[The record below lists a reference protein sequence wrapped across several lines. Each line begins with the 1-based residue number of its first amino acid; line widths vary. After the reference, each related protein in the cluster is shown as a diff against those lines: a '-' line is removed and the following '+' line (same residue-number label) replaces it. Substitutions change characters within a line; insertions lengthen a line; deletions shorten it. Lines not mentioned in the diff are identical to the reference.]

1 MCLDNVVNFP
11 FPTPPSHSALSKA
24 ERLLTWLGALD
35 ANGRITDLGR
45 LMSVFPVAPRFAKM
59 LIVGQQHGCLPYVI
73 AIVAGLSVGDPFVKE
88 FNLDPDTTDGILE
101 DLGANGF
108 VDSAVA
114 RDVAQCMDS
123 EDLAAKENLR
133 AERKKYWSAQA
144 KLSGTDPTSDILKW
158 LTAIGAF
165 EYSGGTDAVCTEYY
179 VRPKAMSEIR
189 KLRGQLTNLVQMYC
203 AGVDVVMDPHMPPPS
218 KLQQS
223 VIRQIILAGFLDQVA
238 VRADIAGFHS
248 PDEEMAIKRRGIHAT
263 PYVTMWSDEPV
274 FVHPESV
281 AYVAARRSGSM
292 PQAVVYSELQRTTRL
307 WAKAVTIVNTKWLAT
322 IGQPLCTFGNPLPYP
337 VPKYN
342 ESHDQM
348 TCYVEP
354 RFGPKSWELSMLEAD
369 AVLEGMSI
377 CQAFDLSA
385 SDLFIRWQ
393 AFVLNQHGGDASI
406 KPTRERLLEVRS
418 LMQLELERKS
428 SQRRNG
434 APGSATK
441 LPRLKER
448 AHYDKSS
455 VGALLQG
462 LVSGSQR
469 ETMKTPQSANRVGL
483 LKGDGALAPRGSP
496 MFLPMTPSAFAEPSP
511 SAIRYSKRK
520 NMGYTEETLNPSLSS
535 FKLPDIRKPLC
546 IIEQD
551 RLSVGSEAASGDE
564 SDDDAPRNKGSA
576 STGSQSAAKRMR
588 YMFEKTATRT
598 ETVNKRIERMAID
611 VKTKYNIE
619 TLANPTYPHQNTV
632 TAVGRILNVNSED
645 GQAVTPMSS
654 GSLYL
659 ETSRRLGNGRRIPLD
674 VHSAPTF
681 ALFPGQI

>member
-1 MCLDNVVNFP
+1 MAVP
-11 FPTPPSHSALSKA
+11 K
-24 ERLLTWLGALD
+24 E
-35 ANGRITDLGR
+35 TDL
-45 LMSVFPVAPRFAKM
+45 
-59 LIVGQQHGCLPYVI
+59 H
-73 AIVAGLSVGDPFVKE
+73 KE
-88 FNLDPDTTDGILE
+88 FGN
-101 DLGANGF
+101 
-108 VDSAVA
+108 
-114 RDVAQCMDS
+114 
-123 EDLAAKENLR
+123 
-133 AERKKYWSAQA
+133 
-144 KLSGTDPTSDILKW
+144 
-158 LTAIGAF
+158 
-165 EYSGGTDAVCTEYY
+165 
-179 VRPKAMSEIR
+179 
-189 KLRGQLTNLVQMYC
+189 
-203 AGVDVVMDPHMPPPS
+203 
-218 KLQQS
+218 
-223 VIRQIILAGFLDQVA
+223 
-238 VRADIAGFHS
+238 
-248 PDEEMAIKRRGIHAT
+248 IK
-263 PYVTMWSDEPV
+263 
-274 FVHPESV
+274 
-281 AYVAARRSGSM
+281 
-292 PQAVVYSELQRTTRL
+292 
-307 WAKAVTIVNTKWLAT
+307 
-322 IGQPLCTFGNPLPYP
+322 
-337 VPKYN
+337 
-342 ESHDQM
+342 
-348 TCYVEP
+348 
-354 RFGPKSWELSMLEAD
+354 LEAD

-377 CQAFDLSA
+377 CQTFDLSA

-393 AFVLNQHGGDASI
+393 AFVINQHGGDASI

-496 MFLPMTPSAFAEPSP
+496 MFLPMTPSVFAEPSP

-535 FKLPDIRKPLC
+535 FKLPDIRKPIC

-674 VHSAPTF
+674 VHSAPSF
-681 ALFPGQI
+681 ALFPGQIVAVEGKNLKGSEFSALNFHQLPRLPYSPDECRDGAVEPFSAIVACGPYTLADNFDYEPLFDLVNKAIEESPCAIFLLGPFVSESHPMLKDGQTDMLPEDIFRTKISTQLTRLREGLPSTSSVFLVPSTDDLCCPYVSFPQPPLSHSLAMHLGVPEGVLSLSNPAQLSVNGVNFAISNIDVLFHIVKEEISRLPALSSCLPRLAWHLIEQQHFYPLSPPPVECAGILASHDSRLRVQAMPDILITPSRLKQFVHLHEKIILLNPGYSSRGLSGGTFAKIYVHPPDDLRSKTMMLSDTERVPPTDCTSVEIVRI